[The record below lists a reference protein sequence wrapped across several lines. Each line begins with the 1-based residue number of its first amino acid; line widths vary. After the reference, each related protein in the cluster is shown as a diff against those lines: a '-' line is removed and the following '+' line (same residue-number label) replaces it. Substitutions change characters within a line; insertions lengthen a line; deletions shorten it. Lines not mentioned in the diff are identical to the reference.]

1 MKRSILLLVPL
12 CCVALPALA
21 EPQCTPKTTRGTWE
35 YTCEGFLPPAPN
47 QASVAARLLG
57 TCTASD
63 TAYWTCLG
71 SFNIGGVVVQQGQTL
86 KGQANNSED
95 CTGFISYQTAV
106 FGQPGP
112 NLDIR
117 YVIWDDGD
125 RISGLPVNSGGVL
138 SCSLH
143 RMSKSFR

>member
-1 MKRSILLLVPL
+1 
-12 CCVALPALA
+12 
-21 EPQCTPKTTRGTWE
+21 
-35 YTCEGFLPPAPN
+35 
-47 QASVAARLLG
+47 LLG
-57 TCTASD
+57 TCSASD
-63 TAYWTCLG
+63 TAYRTCPG
-71 SFNIGGVVVQQGQTL
+71 RFNIGGVVVQQGQTL

-125 RISGLPVNSGGVL
+125 RIS
-138 SCSLH
+138 
-143 RMSKSFR
+143 